1 MGKELSASV
10 QYIKGVGSQRA
21 KLLDRLGIKTV
32 KDALFYLPCRYEDRS
47 SIKKISHIR
56 AEETNTVIGKILK
69 ADIITPNPKR
79 PKLKIFELV
88 ISDESGLLKAKWF
101 NQIYLKKIFK
111 PGQKVVLY
119 GTIKYNYWG
128 TGLETINPEYE
139 ILDDNDDASNP
150 SAFNA
155 ITPENLR
162 FSGDSSLQSS
172 TSGIHTG
179 RIVPIY
185 RLTEGLSQKQLR
197 SIMFS
202 VISSSVS
209 AISDPMP
216 PEIIKAY
223 NLPDLQESLYNIHFP
238 PQTSLLNDLNNGT
251 SPFHRRLAFDE
262 LFIFQLGLAVIKKG
276 ETFEKGIAFSPNGRL
291 INKLLNKLPFSLTNA
306 QQRVFD
312 DILKDMQSPHPMS
325 RLIQGDVGSG
335 KTIVALVSMLAAA
348 ECGYQAALMAPTE
361 ILAEQHYINIHKLI
375 EDLGLKIHLRTG
387 SSKERSMVSEEIKED
402 IIIGTHALIQGGVSF
417 KNLGL
422 IVIDEQHRF
431 GVMQR
436 ATLRKKG
443 TNPDTLPD
451 TLIMTATPIPRTLAL
466 TLYGDLDYSVI
477 DELPPNRR
485 PVLTKLFTEKQKSHI
500 YRLIE
505 EETQKGRQV
514 YVVYPVIEESEKTDL
529 KSAITGAEGLQKM
542 FPHLK
547 VGLIHGRMKQIER
560 EEVMSDFK
568 KGNIHI
574 LVSTT
579 VIEVGVDVPN
589 ATLMIIIHA
598 ERFGLAQLHQLRGR
612 VGRGS
617 SQSYCILLNYGG
629 GEDSRKRLN
638 VMVKTSDGFT
648 IAEEDL
654 NIRGPG
660 EFLGTKQSGMPD
672 LKVANLIR
680 DVKILDVVRR
690 EAFSI
695 IEREPALKNYPE
707 LRKSIDDFWGKRI
720 ELFKTA

>member
-1 MGKELSASV
+1 MGKELSTPV
-10 QYIKGVGSQRA
+10 QYIKGVGTQRA

-32 KDALFYLPCRYEDRS
+32 KDAIFYLPYRYEDRS

-56 AEETNTVIGKILK
+56 PEETNTIAGKILK
-69 ADIITPNPKR
+69 TDIITPNPKR
-79 PKLKIFELV
+79 PRLKIFELAV
-88 ISDESGLLKAKWF
+88 SDGSGLLKAKWF
-101 NQIYLKKIFK
+101 NQTYLKKIFK
-111 PGQKVVLY
+111 PGQEVILY

-128 TGLETINPEYE
+128 TGFEIINPEYE
-139 ILDDNDDASNP
+139 IFDDNVDTESNP
-150 SAFNA
+150 SAF
-155 ITPENLR
+155 
-162 FSGDSSLQSS
+162 SLQPSAS
-172 TSGIHTG
+172 CIHTG

-185 RLTEGLSQKQLR
+185 RSTEGLSQKQFR
-197 SIMFS
+197 SIMFL
-202 VISSSVS
+202 VINSLVS
-209 AISDPMP
+209 TISDPMP
-216 PEIIKAY
+216 PGVIKAY
-223 NLPDLQESLYNIHFP
+223 NLPDLQESLYNVHFP
-238 PQTSLLNDLNNGT
+238 PQTCLLSDLNNGT
-251 SPFHRRLAFDE
+251 SLFHRRLAFDE
-262 LFIFQLGLAVIKKG
+262 LFTLQLGLAVIKKG
-276 ETFEKGIAFSPNGRL
+276 ETLEKGIAFSPDGRL
-291 INKLLNKLPFSLTNA
+291 IKKLLNKLPFNLTNA
-306 QQRVFD
+306 QKRVFD
-312 DILKDMQSPHPMS
+312 DILKDMQSPHPMN

-335 KTIVALVSMLAAA
+335 KTIVALMSMLAAA

-375 EDLGLKIHLRTG
+375 EDLELKVHLRTG
-387 SSKERSMVSEEIKED
+387 SSKNRSKATEEIKAD
-402 IIIGTHALIQGGVSF
+402 IVVGTHALIQEGVSF

-485 PVLTKLFTEKQKSHI
+485 PVITRLFIEKQKNHI

-505 EETQKGRQV
+505 DEIQKGRQA

-529 KSAITGAEGLQKM
+529 KSAITGAEGLQKL

-547 VGLIHGRMKQIER
+547 VGLIHGRMKPIER
-560 EEVMSDFK
+560 EEVMNDFK
-568 KGNIHI
+568 EGNINI

-617 SQSYCILLNYGG
+617 SQSYCILLSYGSN
-629 GEDSRKRLN
+629 EDSRKRLN

-660 EFLGTKQSGMPD
+660 EFLGTKQSGLPD

-680 DVKILDVVRR
+680 DVKILDIVRR
-690 EAFSI
+690 EAFSV
-695 IEREPALKNYPE
+695 IERDPALKNYPQ
-707 LRKSIDDFWGKRI
+707 LMKSIEDFWGKRI